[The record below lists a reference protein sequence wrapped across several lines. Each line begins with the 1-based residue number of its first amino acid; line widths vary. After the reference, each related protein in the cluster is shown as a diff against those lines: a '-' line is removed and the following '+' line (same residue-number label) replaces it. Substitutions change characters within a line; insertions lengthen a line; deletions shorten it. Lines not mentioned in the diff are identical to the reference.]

1 MHFRKVSKGFEKS
14 LKPLPYNKPDIKTN
28 NEKIGHFAFGVIW
41 KLWEEHRKAK
51 GMETGAAP
59 SMDEGDKLRD
69 LAKMCGMD
77 GRIIEKKIQAYLRQV
92 DDYVRQR
99 NHPLWLFHRRYS
111 ELKTT
116 ARPQAKPVENL
127 KIECVPWCP
136 VFQNPQNECKCSE
149 KALRA
154 AGVIKDGM
162 GLKEGA
168 KAVAEYSKQFKK
180 AEV

>member
-1 MHFRKVSKGFEKS
+1 
-14 LKPLPYNKPDIKTN
+14 
-28 NEKIGHFAFGVIW
+28 
-41 KLWEEHRKAK
+41 
-51 GMETGAAP
+51 MERSFSP

-69 LAKMCGMD
+69 LAKMCGMQE
-77 GRIIEKKIQAYLRQV
+77 GKIKNKIDAYLRQV

-111 ELKTT
+111 ELTT
-116 ARPQAKPVENL
+116 KQGPRPKPLEDP

-136 VFQNPQNECKCSE
+136 AYQDLQKGCKCSE
-149 KALRA
+149 KALKA

-168 KAVAEYSKQFKK
+168 EAVRRYSKQFIIGGKK
-180 AEV
+180 